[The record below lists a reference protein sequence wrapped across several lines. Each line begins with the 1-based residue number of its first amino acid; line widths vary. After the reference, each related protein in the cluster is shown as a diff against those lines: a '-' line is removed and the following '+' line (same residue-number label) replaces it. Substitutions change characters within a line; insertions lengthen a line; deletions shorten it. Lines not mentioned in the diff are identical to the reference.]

1 MEEVKKKDSEGS
13 VEETTETIVEQKKN
27 PVMKNYVPAANE
39 RHLIH
44 AEMEIVAYHQATGQK
59 ISVPTVQ
66 KFNTKEW
73 PQVEKMAPSQGYTIT
88 ILFDPRKK

>member
-1 MEEVKKKDSEGS
+1 
-13 VEETTETIVEQKKN
+13 
-27 PVMKNYVPAANE
+27 MKNYVPAANE